1 MTTSES
7 AISDRAQYIHSD
19 IINCGCVLEEVG
31 SGMRPLTLS
40 APEHSR
46 AVLQQEINRH
56 QDARY
61 AHRLHC
67 VLLVASGL
75 SCEQTAGLFGDSPR
89 TLVNWGRR
97 FDRQGLAGL
106 AEGNHSGRPARLSAE
121 PLEEVRGWVRQPPT
135 AAAVDAHL
143 WDGKSLAAGLQK
155 RDGVPVSVR
164 QCQRRFRL
172 VATRYRLRRPLVAK
186 GAPQRPAKHKKLQ
199 AWAHDPALALWSL
212 DEVHFCQPGSRCRLW
227 VPWEEADPVLWPYPG
242 RKSVGYY
249 GAVRRRD
256 GQGFFRQEPEMF
268 DGRRF
273 GVSCQHRFR

>member
-1 MTTSES
+1 
-7 AISDRAQYIHSD
+7 
-19 IINCGCVLEEVG
+19 
-31 SGMRPLTLS
+31 MRPLTLS

-186 GAPQRPAKHKKLQ
+186 GDPQRPAEHKKTPGVGARSGPSPLVFGRG
-199 AWAHDPALALWSL
+199 AFLPTWFPLPAVGPVGRGGSGVVAL
-212 DEVHFCQPGSRCRLW
+212 SRPQERG
-227 VPWEEADPVLWPYPG
+227 VLWG
-242 RKSVGYY
+242 R
-249 GAVRRRD
+249 A
-256 GQGFFRQEPEMF
+256 PA
-268 DGRRF
+268 
-273 GVSCQHRFR
+273 